1 MCKFFSAIV
10 VDENKKLLWDY
21 DIDSH
26 AELLEKFHITD
37 TTVFP
42 NFVSVEFTPPNG
54 DVFGHDF
61 TEWIFK
67 VDQDLIPDWFEK
79 EKAKALCLSSV
90 KKLIDERFII
100 NRTIDEIK
108 SGRWWVKDGVIKD
121 FWGGTLKD
129 FWGGTLERFWG
140 GTLERFRGG
149 TLTDFWG
156 GTLKDFWGGTLE
168 RFWGGTLEH
177 FRGGTLKDFRG
188 GTLKHFM
195 DGTLEHFRGGTL
207 EHFMG
212 GTLKDFWGGTLEHFR
227 GGTLTDFKTNGTGVL
242 YKLSEK
248 KIIVAN
254 PEVKLELFKK
264 GTDANLDAPQTE
276 DYARVT

>member
-121 FWGGTLKD
+121 F
-129 FWGGTLERFWG
+129 
-140 GTLERFRGG
+140 RGG

-156 GTLKDFWGGTLE
+156 GTL
-168 RFWGGTLEH
+168 EH
-177 FRGGTLKDFRG
+177 FR
-188 GTLKHFM
+188 
-195 DGTLEHFRGGTL
+195 
-207 EHFMG
+207 
-212 GTLKDFWGGTLEHFR
+212 GGTLEHFR

>member
-129 FWGGTLERFWG
+129 FCGGTLERFWG

-156 GTLKDFWGGTLE
+156 GTLT
-168 RFWGGTLEH
+168 
-177 FRGGTLKDFRG
+177 
-188 GTLKHFM
+188 
-195 DGTLEHFRGGTL
+195 
-207 EHFMG
+207 
-212 GTLKDFWGGTLEHFR
+212 DFWGGTLEHFR